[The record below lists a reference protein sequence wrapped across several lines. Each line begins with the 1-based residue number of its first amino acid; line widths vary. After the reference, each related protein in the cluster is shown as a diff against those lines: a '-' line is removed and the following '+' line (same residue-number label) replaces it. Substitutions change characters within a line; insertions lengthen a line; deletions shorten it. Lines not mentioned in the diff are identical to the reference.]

1 MSVKSQI
8 IQEYEEEIKKETPQT
23 QIDISHPFNMKT
35 FWKNINEYQFS
46 NKYKLNPY
54 EISHL
59 ISLFSQH
66 CKWL

>member
-66 CKWL
+66 GKIN

>member
-35 FWKNINEYQFS
+35 FWKNINEKHFGKTS
-46 NKYKLNPY
+46 MNINF
-54 EISHL
+54 L
-59 ISLFSQH
+59 INTN
-66 CKWL
+66 

>member
-66 CKWL
+66 CK

>member
-8 IQEYEEEIKKETPQT
+8 IQEYKEDKKKETQQN
-23 QIDISHPFNMKT
+23 QINIYQHYNMKT

-46 NKYKLNPY
+46 KKYKLQPY

-66 CKWL
+66 GKI